1 MVVGVGADCTL
12 LSSEVATVA
21 SWRKLLLNM
30 MVITVF

>member
-1 MVVGVGADCTL
+1 MAVGADCTL

-30 MVITVF
+30 MVIAVF